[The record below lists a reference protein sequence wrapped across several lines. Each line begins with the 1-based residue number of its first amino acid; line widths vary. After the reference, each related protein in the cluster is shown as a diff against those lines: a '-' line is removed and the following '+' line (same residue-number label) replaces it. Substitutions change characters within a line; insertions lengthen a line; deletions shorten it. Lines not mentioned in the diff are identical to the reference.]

1 MTALGSNDDRVAAP
15 FAMYQFVPSQRQ
27 SLEDFK
33 TDLIQAYRDMRNE
46 GISKEAI
53 VALYTYILNDIKKN
67 EE

>member
-1 MTALGSNDDRVAAP
+1 
-15 FAMYQFVPSQRQ
+15 MYQFVPSQRQ